1 VVRQFRY
8 VLACAEVVAAV
19 RTRGYGVEPVYQP
32 DGTLHYYRV
41 PDTTLGITS
50 EEQDKHPTPGDLL
63 AVPRRHVFV
72 RMLPDPARYE
82 LVHHAPSRKLY
93 LQLWQETGERA
104 T

>member
-8 VLACAEVVAAV
+8 AVPCAEMVAAV
-19 RTRGYGVEPVYQP
+19 RARGYAVEPVYLP
-32 DGTLHYYRV
+32 DGELHYYCV
-41 PDTTLGITS
+41 PGTTLGITS
-50 EEQDKHPTPGDLL
+50 EQRAKHPTSGDLL

-93 LQLWQETGERA
+93 LQLWQEAGERA